1 MNSGD
6 KIKVSKS
13 STNAYSQLLGL
24 CYLSFI
30 LNFAFLLPLACA
42 VIYRKNKIFSFKA
55 LQSGV
60 LQFFL
65 WLISLVL
72 FIWSSYEIY
81 RFSGTPYSELV
92 EGKWAF
98 WEATGNWLIRI
109 ILLIMSWK
117 AFHNKNIR
125 NIPFVTPLSRCIAK
139 FWNKKTIEKAVALN
153 LLLPGL
159 GNIYLNNF
167 IFGLVSICTFF
178 LFAGIFCFLCLLSRN
193 PLVANDLLNIAGFYF
208 ALEVS
213 RFVPILTSSFIL
225 IFFGAS
231 VLLVYALSVFSLFKR
246 GSKILT
252 GSFLFSIFLNTGFL
266 CSLFLIPIIISNGQL
281 IEGINKR
288 AQEIYKELVKL
299 SKEKEKN
306 KEQAKKIEIPQR
318 KLEREMKF
326 DLVLTERVK
335 GLNEF
340 DERKFMK
347 EELLEEK
354 KAKVGFYKEELKLPS
369 IKEYS
374 EAYSAEENAQKSDQN
389 VRYIKSYSEYL
400 TAKVREDKRDLAIWK
415 NNENRSFSMVV
426 QYTIEKDG
434 RISNIDIIEGS
445 NDLNTDSIV
454 LAVIESMS
462 PVLTP
467 PENKRLKVTE
477 LFWNSGYDQQLGSG
491 LKNLLLAYPDGRV
504 IQEI

>member
-1 MNSGD
+1 M
-6 KIKVSKS
+6 
-13 STNAYSQLLGL
+13 
-24 CYLSFI
+24 
-30 LNFAFLLPLACA
+30 
-42 VIYRKNKIFSFKA
+42 
-55 LQSGV
+55 
-60 LQFFL
+60 
-65 WLISLVL
+65 
-72 FIWSSYEIY
+72 
-81 RFSGTPYSELV
+81 
-92 EGKWAF
+92 
-98 WEATGNWLIRI
+98 
-109 ILLIMSWK
+109 
-117 AFHNKNIR
+117 
-125 NIPFVTPLSRCIAK
+125 
-139 FWNKKTIEKAVALN
+139 
-153 LLLPGL
+153 
-159 GNIYLNNF
+159 
-167 IFGLVSICTFF
+167 
-178 LFAGIFCFLCLLSRN
+178 
-193 PLVANDLLNIAGFYF
+193 
-208 ALEVS
+208 
-213 RFVPILTSSFIL
+213 
-225 IFFGAS
+225 
-231 VLLVYALSVFSLFKR
+231 
-246 GSKILT
+246 
-252 GSFLFSIFLNTGFL
+252 FSIFLNTGFL
-266 CSLFLIPIIISNGQL
+266 CSLFLIPIIISNGEL

-306 KEQAKKIEIPQR
+306 KEQTKKIEIPER

-369 IKEYS
+369 VKEYS
-374 EAYSAEENAQKSDQN
+374 EAYSSEEKEENSQKSDQN

-434 RISNIDIIEGS
+434 RISSIDIIEGS

-477 LFWNSGYDQQLGSG
+477 LFWNSGYDQQLGSS